1 MKRIILTGG
10 LGDRLHP
17 LTVAIPKQLLPVYD
31 MPMIYYPLKMLIV
44 WRCCE
49 CTSGYCCIQL
59 QKSHKSSLNLIGT
72 ISEMLSTNSIS
83 LKYGL

>member
-49 CTSGYCCIQL
+49 CTSGYCYIQL
-59 QKSHKSSLNLIGT
+59 QKSHESSLNLIGT

>member
-49 CTSGYCCIQL
+49 CTSGYCCINFKRAMRVL
-59 QKSHKSSLNLIGT
+59 
-72 ISEMLSTNSIS
+72 
-83 LKYGL
+83 